1 MYNLITLLYNR
12 NYHTIVNQLY
22 FNTTLKNEEGK
33 KKKRKQPTPNKQKVD
48 NQQGPI
54 V

>member
-33 KKKRKQPTPNKQKVD
+33 KKKKKTTHPKQAKSR
-48 NQQGPI
+48 
-54 V
+54 